1 MLQTKRM
8 NKIFLI
14 TLSFLSIQA
23 AAQVPVDALRYSWI
37 VPGGT
42 ARQQAIGG
50 AMGSLGGDISAT
62 FSNPAGLAFYKTGD
76 LVISPLY
83 RLNSNKASYYSRTE
97 KAKENQF
104 NLGTSG
110 IVAGTG
116 SNYRRVKNVAVS
128 LAFNRTADFN
138 NQLLYRGANSQ
149 NSYSEKYLEELQNSG
164 VLDSSAA
171 FKFPQGSSL
180 AINTYWVDPVKNSSG
195 QVTGFTTN
203 SPIGNLLQENKVATS
218 GGMNEFA
225 LGIGVN
231 TNDKFLFGGALGVP
245 IINYSRTVTFT
256 EADASDDLTNNFN
269 YARVTDNL
277 QTKGAGIN
285 LKA

>member
-1 MLQTKRM
+1 M
-8 NKIFLI
+8 NRIFI
-14 TLSFLSIQA
+14 IALSLLSLHA
-23 AAQVPVDALRYSWI
+23 AGQEPADALRYSWI

-62 FSNPAGLAFYKTGD
+62 FTNPAGLAFYKTGD

-97 KAKENQF
+97 KAKEDQF
-104 NLGTSG
+104 NLGMSG

-116 SNYRRVKNVAVS
+116 SNYRRIKNVAVS
-128 LAFNRTADFN
+128 IAFNRTADFN
-138 NQLLYRGANSQ
+138 NEFMYRGANNQ

-171 FKFPQGSSL
+171 FKFPHGSSL
-180 AINTYWVDPVKNSSG
+180 AINTYWIDPVKNSSG

-203 SPIGNLLQENKVATS
+203 SPIGSLLQQN
-218 GGMNEFA
+218 
-225 LGIGVN
+225 
-231 TNDKFLFGGALGVP
+231 
-245 IINYSRTVTFT
+245 
-256 EADASDDLTNNFN
+256 
-269 YARVTDNL
+269 
-277 QTKGAGIN
+277 
-285 LKA
+285 